1 MFYRLSIY
9 ALAALVLGAQA
20 AASLDL
26 GQLGENLKAE
36 LEKNPD
42 FRALT
47 PAGHRLGRIELES
60 DISPGPLVWG
70 ESAEPLGLIPV
81 GKGSTPFVNCAYDS
95 TRIGRKLIE
104 ASHTDTYSFSTTDSS
119 SLAVEVG
126 VEANWPMVSVSGKV
140 TGTVSSSSSESSG
153 QGKTLVL
160 SSQIEG
166 PIPPR
171 HYFEVSVVAYE
182 RRIANQPFHVDVEIT
197 GNARLHYVP
206 TTSWRAVG
214 SAPRSTYVLAGD
226 EPVPGRNTRRDLYIC
241 GVGEHPGKVVAGKC
255 NWTYAGD
262 EREARSYTMLSAP
275 DGSYEWMSRRAFEE
289 EWSDDEVA
297 KGESPAIVSGQEN
310 RDDRYNGRLLVC
322 RAKYKGGIHPGKVVI
337 NDCMIGYDGRE
348 VQIGDYDVLVRT
360 EGRDRQKLIALRDYL
375 PDGLRS
381 FRIEGVFEGAR
392 AMYMTAIAS
401 QNRPVDGKFC
411 PEGLPASDDPVVAQ
425 GAAPEPVARVARAPA
440 RGLAVKAASTMETV
454 PQDAAE
460 TAGSDSGEEPS
471 LDGQT
476 VARFDLSQDGA
487 EARVQMVYRVLSV
500 EEPLLFGIDVLALQR
515 KLDAAGWPLRQDG
528 FYGINTR
535 RAVALFQAAHGLEA
549 DGVFGPAT
557 EAVLERYFSG

>member
-1 MFYRLSIY
+1 MFYRQSFY

-47 PAGHRLGRIELES
+47 PAGLRLGRIELES

-95 TRIGRKLIE
+95 TRIGRQLIE

-140 TGTVSSSSSESSG
+140 TGTVSSSSSESTG

-182 RRIANQPFHVDVEIT
+182 RRIANQPFHVNVEIT

-214 SAPRSTYVLAGD
+214 AR
-226 EPVPGRNTRRDLYIC
+226 
-241 GVGEHPGKVVAGKC
+241 
-255 NWTYAGD
+255 
-262 EREARSYTMLSAP
+262 REAPMFWPETNLFPVATRAGIFTSA
-275 DGSYEWMSRRAFEE
+275 
-289 EWSDDEVA
+289 
-297 KGESPAIVSGQEN
+297 VSGS
-310 RDDRYNGRLLVC
+310 
-322 RAKYKGGIHPGKVVI
+322 I
-337 NDCMIGYDGRE
+337 
-348 VQIGDYDVLVRT
+348 
-360 EGRDRQKLIALRDYL
+360 
-375 PDGLRS
+375 
-381 FRIEGVFEGAR
+381 
-392 AMYMTAIAS
+392 
-401 QNRPVDGKFC
+401 
-411 PEGLPASDDPVVAQ
+411 
-425 GAAPEPVARVARAPA
+425 PA
-440 RGLAVKAASTMETV
+440 RWSRANATGPMRATRERPEAIRCCRPLMAAM
-454 PQDAAE
+454 
-460 TAGSDSGEEPS
+460 SG
-471 LDGQT
+471 
-476 VARFDLSQDGA
+476 
-487 EARVQMVYRVLSV
+487 
-500 EEPLLFGIDVLALQR
+500 
-515 KLDAAGWPLRQDG
+515 
-528 FYGINTR
+528 
-535 RAVALFQAAHGLEA
+535 
-549 DGVFGPAT
+549 
-557 EAVLERYFSG
+557 